1 MFLHPVAVLRAILA
15 LWPVIRLML
24 NHEGVPEMV
33 PLVCVKMGI
42 SQNCIPFESNTWW
55 YSNHR
60 QNIYTGQ
67 TDVGRPSLS
76 GGKSLA
82 KVLIVKVSSY
92 KHGFVSYYCCYELS
106 WICCT
111 LLAHFFVGHTSS
123 PMILLVSFIACV
135 GSFRLNPRA
144 SRWIISPFFSSDN
157 IHHGYSGQKLGFTPG
172 ISNAQKGSSSSSWK
186 ITMFNRC
193 IYIYIEII

>member
-1 MFLHPVAVLRAILA
+1 MLATSNYIQYISVILGGETIPLIMIRRRKTVFAKLLA
-15 LWPVIRLML
+15 LALKARGAHVPTPRGGSTGHLGTVAR
-24 NHEGVPEMV
+24 HKAYVKSRGVPEMV

-92 KHGFVSYYCCYELS
+92 KHGFVSHYCCYELS
-106 WICCT
+106 
-111 LLAHFFVGHTSS
+111 
-123 PMILLVSFIACV
+123 
-135 GSFRLNPRA
+135 
-144 SRWIISPFFSSDN
+144 
-157 IHHGYSGQKLGFTPG
+157 
-172 ISNAQKGSSSSSWK
+172 
-186 ITMFNRC
+186 
-193 IYIYIEII
+193 